1 MERRQYHRR
10 VGRRAIVVGAGVMGA
25 WTALWLRRR
34 GRDVLLLD
42 LYGPGNSLSSSGDES
57 RIIRA
62 SHGPDAFYPRWV
74 DRAWSQWRDVERRVG
89 QPLLHEIGALW
100 FAHREDGFE
109 AASLAT
115 LRGLGMECERLARD
129 EVARR
134 YPVVAVDDVAF
145 AVFEPRAGA
154 LMARRAVAAVA
165 DLFVSEGG
173 ELRIAAALRPTGS
186 LDGSDGRDGSDRSDG
201 SEGSDHEL
209 RSLRLSDGSTE
220 TADVFVFACG
230 PWLRRFFP
238 GVLSRTIR
246 VTRQDVL
253 YMAPPPGDP
262 RFAAGRLPVWV
273 DYDRSFYGIPSLEAR
288 GFKLAPDWL
297 GEEVDPDRQERRI
310 GDSSIAATRAF
321 LAQRFPALATSPVSE
336 GRVCQYESTSDAHF
350 IIDRH
355 PAWRNAW
362 IVGGGS
368 GHGFKHGPSI
378 GEYASALAADDA
390 AATAA
395 LAPPDRR
402 FNLGDREPKFGLRTM
417 ATPPAE

>member
-62 SHGPDAFYPRWV
+62 SHGPDDFYPRWV
-74 DRAWSQWRDVERRVG
+74 ARAWSQWRDVERRVG

-173 ELRIAAALRPTGS
+173 ELRIAAALPPTGS
-186 LDGSDGRDGSDRSDG
+186 LDGSDGRDGSDRSDE

-209 RSLRLSDGSTE
+209 RSLRLADGSTVS
-220 TADVFVFACG
+220 ADVFVIACG
-230 PWLRRFFP
+230 P
-238 GVLSRTIR
+238 
-246 VTRQDVL
+246 
-253 YMAPPPGDP
+253 
-262 RFAAGRLPVWV
+262 
-273 DYDRSFYGIPSLEAR
+273 
-288 GFKLAPDWL
+288 
-297 GEEVDPDRQERRI
+297 
-310 GDSSIAATRAF
+310 
-321 LAQRFPALATSPVSE
+321 
-336 GRVCQYESTSDAHF
+336 
-350 IIDRH
+350 
-355 PAWRNAW
+355 
-362 IVGGGS
+362 
-368 GHGFKHGPSI
+368 
-378 GEYASALAADDA
+378 
-390 AATAA
+390 
-395 LAPPDRR
+395 
-402 FNLGDREPKFGLRTM
+402 
-417 ATPPAE
+417 